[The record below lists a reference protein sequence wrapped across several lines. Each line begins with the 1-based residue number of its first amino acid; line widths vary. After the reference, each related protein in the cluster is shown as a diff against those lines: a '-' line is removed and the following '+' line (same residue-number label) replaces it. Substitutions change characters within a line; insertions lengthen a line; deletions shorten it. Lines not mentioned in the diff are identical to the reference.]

1 MVLQAIA
8 ARRCSRLYNRYRY
21 FPMQEKD
28 HASIRDVLS
37 LPVIVAALG
46 YFVDIYDLV
55 LFSIVR
61 VPSLKAFGLQGKAL
75 IDYGVYLLNMQMIG
89 MLVGGILWGWLG
101 DRKGRLKIM
110 FGSILIYSL
119 ANFANGLAS
128 SLPAYAALRFIA
140 GVGLAGE
147 LGAGITLVSE
157 VLHTRIRGYGTML
170 VASIG
175 VSGAILANMVASTYD
190 WRNAFFIGGVLG
202 LLLLLARIRVA
213 ESGMFQTMEAKTGVS
228 RGNMLALFTDRERF
242 FRYLNSILIGVPIW
256 FVVGVLITFSPEFA
270 TALGISGPVTAG
282 NAVMFCY
289 LGLVFGDLSS
299 GLLSQFLKSRKK
311 AVLTF
316 MLLTVGAVA
325 VFFLQGPATPRFFYG
340 VCAALGFSVGYWAI
354 FVTVAAEQFG
364 TNLRATVA
372 TTVPN
377 FVRGMVVP
385 ITMLFQFTKG
395 RFGLENGALIVGG
408 ICMVM
413 ALASLAALEETFH
426 KDLDYFE
433 EFL

>member
-1 MVLQAIA
+1 MEQRAVGLRHI
-8 ARRCSRLYNRYRY
+8 LT
-21 FPMQEKD
+21 
-28 HASIRDVLS
+28 

-61 VPSLKAFGLQGKAL
+61 VPSLKSLGLSGQEL
-75 IDYGVYLLNMQMIG
+75 TDYGVYLLNMQMAG
-89 MLVGGILWGWLG
+89 MLIGGIIWGVLG

-110 FGSILIYSL
+110 FGSIFLYSA
-119 ANFANGLAS
+119 ANMLNGMVS

-140 GVGLAGE
+140 GIGLAGE

-157 VLHTRIRGYGTML
+157 VLHTGIRGYGTML

-175 VSGAILANMVASTYD
+175 VSGAILANAVANAFD
-190 WRNAFFIGGVLG
+190 WRKAFIIGGILG
-202 LLLLLARIRVA
+202 LLLLIARISVS
-213 ESGMFQTMEAKTGVS
+213 ESGMYRAMAEKAGVS
-228 RGNMLALFTDRERF
+228 RGNLRALFSGRRF
-242 FRYLNSILIGVPIW
+242 LRYLNSIVIGIPIW
-256 FVVGVLITFSPEFA
+256 FVVGILITFSPEFA
-270 TALGISGPVTAG
+270 RALGTTGPVSAG

-299 GLLSQFLKSRKK
+299 GLLSQVLKSRKK
-311 AVLTF
+311 VVLLF
-316 MLLTVGAVA
+316 MLLSIAAVA
-325 VFFLQGPATPRFFYG
+325 LYFLQGSTSPGFFYG
-340 VCAALGFSVGYWAI
+340 ICLVLGFTSGYWAI

-385 ITMLFQFTKG
+385 ITLLFQFF
-395 RFGLENGALIVGG
+395 RRHYGLEGGAIIVGA
-408 ICMVM
+408 ICVV
-413 ALASLAALEETFH
+413 AAFFALAALEETFH

-433 EFL
+433 EFP

>member
-1 MVLQAIA
+1 
-8 ARRCSRLYNRYRY
+8 
-21 FPMQEKD
+21 MQEQS
-28 HASIRDVLS
+28 HPGIRAVFT

-61 VPSLKAFGLQGKAL
+61 VPSLKSFGLEGKGL

-89 MLVGGILWGWLG
+89 MLFGGILWGWLG
-101 DRKGRLKIM
+101 DKKGRLKIM
-110 FGSILIYSL
+110 FGSILMYSL
-119 ANFANGLAS
+119 ANLANGFVT

-140 GVGLAGE
+140 GIGLAGE

-175 VSGAILANMVASTYD
+175 VSGAILANYVAHAFE
-190 WRNAFFIGGVLG
+190 WRNAFFVGGGLG
-202 LLLLLARIRVA
+202 FLLLLARVKVS
-213 ESGMFQTMEAKTGVS
+213 ESGMFAAMEAKASVS
-228 RGNMLALFTDRERF
+228 RGNLLALFTDRSRF
-242 FRYLNSILIGVPIW
+242 FRYLNSIMIGVPIW

-270 TALGISGPVTAG
+270 TSLNISGEVNAG

-299 GLLSQFLKSRKK
+299 GLLSQLFQSRKK
-311 AVLTF
+311 AVLLF
-316 MLLTVGAVA
+316 MMLTIASVA
-325 VFFLQGPATPRFFYG
+325 AYFLQRGQSPEFFYG
-340 VCAALGFSVGYWAI
+340 VCAALGFAGGYWAI

-377 FVRGMVVP
+377 LVRGMVVP
-385 ITMLFQFTKG
+385 ITMLFQFTRSSLG
-395 RFGLENGALIVGG
+395 IETGAILVGT
-408 ICMVM
+408 ICI
-413 ALASLAALEETFH
+413 ALALVSLFSLEETFH

-433 EFL
+433 EFM

>member
-1 MVLQAIA
+1 MELKEHV
-8 ARRCSRLYNRYRY
+8 SV
-21 FPMQEKD
+21 
-28 HASIRDVLS
+28 RDIFS
-37 LPVIVAALG
+37 MPVIVAALG

-61 VPSLKAFGLQGKAL
+61 VPSLKSFGLGGKEL
-75 IDYGVYLLNMQMIG
+75 IDYGVFLLNMQMIG

-101 DRKGRLKIM
+101 DKKGRLKIM
-110 FGSILIYSL
+110 FASILLYSL
-119 ANFANGLAS
+119 ANIANGLVTT
-128 SLPAYAALRFIA
+128 LPAYAVLRFIA

-175 VSGAILANMVASTYD
+175 VSGAILANYVANTYE
-190 WRNAFFIGGVLG
+190 WHNAFFIGGGLG
-202 LLLLLARIRVA
+202 LLLLAARVKVA
-213 ESGMFQTMEAKTGVS
+213 ESGMFKKMEEKSGVS
-228 RGNMLALFTDRERF
+228 RGNMFALFTDRGRF
-242 FRYLNSILIGVPIW
+242 LRYINSIMIGVPIW

-270 TALGISGPVTAG
+270 VELGTTGPVSAG

-299 GLLSQFLKSRKK
+299 GLLSQLLQSRKK
-311 AVLTF
+311 VILLF
-316 MLLTVGAVA
+316 MLLTVGAIA
-325 VFFLQGPATPRFFYG
+325 LYFLQGNRSPQFFYA
-340 VCAALGFSVGYWAI
+340 VCAILGFAGGYWAI

-385 ITMLFQFTKG
+385 ITMLFQFSKG
-395 RFGLENGALIVGG
+395 FFGLESGALLVG
-408 ICMVM
+408 
-413 ALASLAALEETFH
+413 ALCISAAFISLNSLEETFH
-426 KDLDYFE
+426 KDLDYYE

>member
-1 MVLQAIA
+1 VEQSTASTF
-8 ARRCSRLYNRYRY
+8 RRV
-21 FPMQEKD
+21 F
-28 HASIRDVLS
+28 S

-61 VPSLKAFGLQGKAL
+61 VPSLKSLGLSGKEL
-75 IDYGVYLLNMQMIG
+75 TDYGVFLLNMQMAG
-89 MLVGGILWGWLG
+89 MLLGGILWGILG

-110 FGSILIYSL
+110 FGSIFLYSV
-119 ANFANGLAS
+119 ANMANGMIS

-140 GVGLAGE
+140 GIGLAGE

-157 VLHTRIRGYGTML
+157 VLHKSVRGYGTML
-170 VASIG
+170 VASVG
-175 VSGAILANMVASTYD
+175 VSGAILANIIANAYD
-190 WRNAFFIGGVLG
+190 WQVAFIIGGILG
-202 LLLLLARIRVA
+202 LLLLITRLRVA
-213 ESGMFQTMEAKTGVS
+213 ESGMFKAMDANAGVG
-228 RGNMLALFTDRERF
+228 RGKMQALFTDRRRF

-256 FVVGVLITFSPEFA
+256 FVVGILITFSPEFA
-270 TALGISGPVTAG
+270 KSFGTTGPVSAG

-289 LGLVFGDLSS
+289 LGLIFGDMSS
-299 GLLSQFLKSRKK
+299 GLLSQLLKSRKK
-311 AVLTF
+311 VVFLYL
-316 MLLTVGAVA
+316 LLTIGAVA
-325 VFFLQGPATPRFFYG
+325 LYFLQGSRSPEFFYG
-340 VCAALGFSVGYWAI
+340 VCCALGFAVGYWAI

-385 ITMLFQFTKG
+385 ITLLFQYF
-395 RFGLENGALIVGG
+395 RQPFGLAGGALLVGA
-408 ICMVM
+408 ICAVAAFF
-413 ALASLAALEETFH
+413 ALGSLEETFH

>member
-1 MVLQAIA
+1 MEQSSSTF
-8 ARRCSRLYNRYRY
+8 RRV
-21 FPMQEKD
+21 F
-28 HASIRDVLS
+28 S

-61 VPSLKAFGLQGKAL
+61 VPSLKSLGLSGKEL
-75 IDYGVYLLNMQMIG
+75 TDYGVVLLNMQMAG
-89 MLVGGILWGWLG
+89 MLIGGIIWGIMG

-110 FGSILIYSL
+110 FGSIFLYSI
-119 ANFANGLAS
+119 ANILNGTIS
-128 SLPAYAALRFIA
+128 SLQAYAALRFIA
-140 GVGLAGE
+140 GIGLAGE

-157 VLHTRIRGYGTML
+157 VLHKNIRGYGTML
-170 VASIG
+170 VASVG
-175 VSGAILANMVASTYD
+175 VSGAILANIIANAYD
-190 WRNAFFIGGVLG
+190 WRYAFIIGGILG
-202 LLLLLARIRVA
+202 LLLLVTRIRVA
-213 ESGMFQTMEAKTGVS
+213 DSGMFKAMDEKAGIK
-228 RGNMLALFTDRERF
+228 RGKMLSLFNDRNRF

-256 FVVGVLITFSPEFA
+256 YVVGILITFSPEFA
-270 TALGISGPVTAG
+270 KTLGTTGPVSAG

-289 LGLVFGDLSS
+289 LGLILGDLSS
-299 GLLSQFLKSRKK
+299 GLLSQVMKSRKK
-311 AVLTF
+311 VVLLY
-316 MLLTVGAVA
+316 MLLTIAAVA
-325 VFFLQGPATPRFFYG
+325 FYFMQGSRSPEFFYG
-340 VCAALGFSVGYWAI
+340 VCFALGCAVGYWAI

-385 ITMLFQFTKG
+385 ITLLFQFV
-395 RFGLENGALIVGG
+395 REYIGLAGSALTVGAICIVAAFF
-408 ICMVM
+408 
-413 ALASLAALEETFH
+413 ALASMEETFH

>member
-1 MVLQAIA
+1 MKGTVEQRTAPHL
-8 ARRCSRLYNRYRY
+8 RHV
-21 FPMQEKD
+21 F
-28 HASIRDVLS
+28 S

-61 VPSLKAFGLQGKAL
+61 VPSLKSLGLSGQEL
-75 IDYGVYLLNMQMIG
+75 IDSGVYLLNMQMAG
-89 MLVGGILWGWLG
+89 MLFGGILWGILG

-110 FGSILIYSL
+110 FGSIFLYSV
-119 ANFANGLAS
+119 ANMANGMAT

-157 VLHTRIRGYGTML
+157 VLHTSIRGYGTML
-170 VASIG
+170 VASVG
-175 VSGAILANMVASTYD
+175 VSGAILANIIANAYD
-190 WRNAFFIGGVLG
+190 WRNAFIIGGVLG
-202 LLLLLARIRVA
+202 LLLLIARISIA
-213 ESGMFQTMEAKTGVS
+213 ESGMFKAMDAKAGLS
-228 RGNMLALFTDRERF
+228 RGNMTALFTDRKRF

-256 FVVGVLITFSPEFA
+256 FVVGILITFSPEFA
-270 TALGISGPVTAG
+270 KTLGTTGPVSAG

-299 GLLSQFLKSRKK
+299 GLLSQLMKSRKK
-311 AVLTF
+311 VVLLY
-316 MLLTVGAVA
+316 MLLTIAGIALY
-325 VFFLQGPATPRFFYG
+325 FLQGSRSPAFFYG
-340 VCAALGFSVGYWAI
+340 VCLVLGFASGYWAI

-385 ITMLFQFTKG
+385 ITLLFQLL
-395 RFGLENGALIVGG
+395 RRHVGLEGGALAVGA
-408 ICMVM
+408 ICVIAAFF
-413 ALASLAALEETFH
+413 ALASLEETFH
-426 KDLDYFE
+426 KDLDYYE

>member
-1 MVLQAIA
+1 MVHKPVSPLRAI
-8 ARRCSRLYNRYRY
+8 
-21 FPMQEKD
+21 F
-28 HASIRDVLS
+28 S

-55 LFSIVR
+55 LFGIVR
-61 VPSLKAFGLQGKAL
+61 VPSLKSLGLSGREL
-75 IDYGVYLLNMQMIG
+75 IDNGVFLLNMQMAG
-89 MLVGGILWGWLG
+89 MLIGGIIWGVLG

-110 FGSILIYSL
+110 FGSIFLYSI
-119 ANFANGLAS
+119 ANIANGMVT

-157 VLHTRIRGYGTML
+157 VLHTSIRGYGTML
-170 VASIG
+170 VASVG
-175 VSGAILANMVASTYD
+175 VSGAILANIIANAYD
-190 WRNAFFIGGVLG
+190 WRNAFYIGGGLG
-202 LLLLLARIRVA
+202 LLLLITRISVA
-213 ESGMFQTMEAKTGVS
+213 ESGMFKAMEEKAGMS
-228 RGNMLALFTDRERF
+228 RGNMLALFTDRKRF
-242 FRYLNSILIGVPIW
+242 LRYLNSILIGVPIW
-256 FVVGVLITFSPEFA
+256 FVVATLITFSPEFA
-270 TALGISGPVTAG
+270 KALGTTGPVSAG
-282 NAVMFCY
+282 NAIMFCY

-299 GLLSQFLKSRKK
+299 GLLSQYLKSRKK
-311 AVLTF
+311 VILIY
-316 MLLTVGAVA
+316 MLLTIGAIA
-325 VFFLQGPATPRFFYG
+325 LYFLQGSRSPAFFYG
-340 VCAALGFSVGYWAI
+340 VCLALGFAVGYWAI

-385 ITMLFQFTKG
+385 ITLLFQLFRKP
-395 RFGLENGALIVGG
+395 FGLEGGALAVG
-408 ICMVM
+408 
-413 ALASLAALEETFH
+413 ALCLVAGFLALTSLEETFH

>member
-1 MVLQAIA
+1 MEQK
-8 ARRCSRLYNRYRY
+8 N
-21 FPMQEKD
+21 
-28 HASIRDVLS
+28 IRHIFT

-61 VPSLKAFGLQGKAL
+61 VPSLKSLGVEGKAL
-75 IDYGVYLLNMQMIG
+75 TDYGVDLLNMQMAG
-89 MLVGGILWGWLG
+89 MLVGGILWGILG

-110 FGSILIYSL
+110 FGSIFLYSV
-119 ANFANGLAS
+119 ANFANGMIS
-128 SLPAYAALRFIA
+128 SIPAYYALRFIA
-140 GVGLAGE
+140 GIGLAGE

-157 VLHTRIRGYGTML
+157 VLHTSIRGYGTML
-170 VASIG
+170 VASVG
-175 VSGAILANMVASTYD
+175 VSGAILANAVANAYD
-190 WRNAFFIGGVLG
+190 WRNAFFIGGGLGMVL
-202 LLLLLARIRVA
+202 LIARISVA
-213 ESGMFQTMEAKTGVS
+213 ESGMFRAMEEKAGIS
-228 RGNMLALFTDRERF
+228 RGNMLALFTEGKRF

-256 FVVGVLITFSPEFA
+256 FIVAIPITFSPEFA
-270 TALGISGPVTAG
+270 KALGTTGPVSAG

-289 LGLVFGDLSS
+289 LGLVFGDLTS
-299 GLLSQFLKSRKK
+299 GLLSQLLRSRKK
-311 AVLTF
+311 VVLIY
-316 MLLTVGAVA
+316 MLLTIAGIA
-325 VFFLQGPATPRFFYG
+325 FYFLQGSTSPAFFYG
-340 VCAALGFSVGYWAI
+340 VCLALGFAGGYWAI

-385 ITMLFQFTKG
+385 ITLAFQYFRKP
-395 RFGLENGALIVGG
+395 FGLQGGAITVGVICIIAGFLALI
-408 ICMVM
+408 
-413 ALASLAALEETFH
+413 SLEETFH

>member
-1 MVLQAIA
+1 
-8 ARRCSRLYNRYRY
+8 
-21 FPMQEKD
+21 
-28 HASIRDVLS
+28 
-37 LPVIVAALG
+37 
-46 YFVDIYDLV
+46 
-55 LFSIVR
+55 
-61 VPSLKAFGLQGKAL
+61 
-75 IDYGVYLLNMQMIG
+75 
-89 MLVGGILWGWLG
+89 
-101 DRKGRLKIM
+101 
-110 FGSILIYSL
+110 
-119 ANFANGLAS
+119 
-128 SLPAYAALRFIA
+128 
-140 GVGLAGE
+140 
-147 LGAGITLVSE
+147 
-157 VLHTRIRGYGTML
+157 
-170 VASIG
+170 
-175 VSGAILANMVASTYD
+175 
-190 WRNAFFIGGVLG
+190 
-202 LLLLLARIRVA
+202 
-213 ESGMFQTMEAKTGVS
+213 MFQTMEAKTGVS